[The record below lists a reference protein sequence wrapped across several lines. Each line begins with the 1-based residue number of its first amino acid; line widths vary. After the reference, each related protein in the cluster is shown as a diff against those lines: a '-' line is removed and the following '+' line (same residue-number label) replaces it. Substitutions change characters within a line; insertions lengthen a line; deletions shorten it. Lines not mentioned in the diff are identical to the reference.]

1 MIRRPPRSTRTDT
14 LFPYTTRFRSYGR
27 VVENTERYDPDSQV
41 ARSTQTVEDR
51 AQSNESAQ
59 DDNVSV
65 QNNLPEAEAGT
76 SGTANTSQTSND
88 RVEETINYEI
98 SKTVRQRTRESGEV
112 QRLSVAVLVDGT
124 YTANADGE
132 PVYVPRT
139 PEQIAKIETLVK
151 SAIGFQ
157 ADRGDTVEVVNMEF
171 VRLEPTDIGDG
182 AFL

>member
-1 MIRRPPRSTRTDT
+1 MRISDWSSDVCSSD
-14 LFPYTTRFRSYGR
+14 L
-27 VVENTERYDPDSQV
+27 
-41 ARSTQTVEDR
+41 
-51 AQSNESAQ
+51 
-59 DDNVSV
+59 

-132 PVYVPRT
+132 PELGRAPCRERVCQYV
-139 PEQIAKIETLVK
+139 
-151 SAIGFQ
+151 
-157 ADRGDTVEVVNMEF
+157 
-171 VRLEPTDIGDG
+171 
-182 AFL
+182 

>member
-1 MIRRPPRSTRTDT
+1 MTGVCGTILIYLLMIRRPPRSTRTGT
-14 LFPYTTRFRSYGR
+14 LFPYTTLFRS
-27 VVENTERYDPDSQV
+27 
-41 ARSTQTVEDR
+41 
-51 AQSNESAQ
+51 QSNESAQ

-98 SKTVRQRTRESGEV
+98 SKTVRQRTRASGEV

-132 PVYVPRT
+132 QVYRSEEHT
-139 PEQIAKIETLVK
+139 SELQSLMRITY
-151 SAIGFQ
+151 
-157 ADRGDTVEVVNMEF
+157 TVF
-171 VRLEPTDIGDG
+171 C
-182 AFL
+182 F